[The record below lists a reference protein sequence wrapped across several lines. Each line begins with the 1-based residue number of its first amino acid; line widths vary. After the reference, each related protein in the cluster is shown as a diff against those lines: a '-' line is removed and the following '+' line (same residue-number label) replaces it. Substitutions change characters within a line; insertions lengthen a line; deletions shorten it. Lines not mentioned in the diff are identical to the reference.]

1 MGCPV
6 HIWGPA
12 AAALL
17 PVARLMRF
25 RLHDR
30 LRVRRRRSSGGGTD
44 ATEVGGSPAVPLQ
57 RFAPV
62 DPHARRG

>member
-17 PVARLMRF
+17 PVARMLRVP
-25 RLHDR
+25 LHDR
-30 LRVRRRRSSGGGTD
+30 LRLWRRARPRGG
-44 ATEVGGSPAVPLQ
+44 AAEVAAAVAPAPPLT
-57 RFAPV
+57 RYAPV